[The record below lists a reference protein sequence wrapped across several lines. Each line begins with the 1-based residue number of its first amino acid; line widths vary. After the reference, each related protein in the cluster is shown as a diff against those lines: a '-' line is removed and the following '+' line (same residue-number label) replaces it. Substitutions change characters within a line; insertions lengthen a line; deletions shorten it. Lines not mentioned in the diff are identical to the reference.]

1 MNKNKARRHLS
12 LLAPLVLLGGC
23 TSMQTAQDDAA
34 EPERNVEVGNTV
46 RVVTHAGQQIEF
58 EVTALDDAAITGVR
72 RKRTGRTVTGYEID
86 PADRDSPDET
96 LRIPLDDVATVQ
108 VREVDGWKMAAVV
121 GGVGAVTLGVF
132 WLMDLLLAAA
142 VTALVL

>member
-1 MNKNKARRHLS
+1 MNKNKARRHLA
-12 LLAPLVLLGGC
+12 LFALLVLGGGC
-23 TSMQTAQDDAA
+23 TSMETVQDDAA
-34 EPERNVEVGNTV
+34 EPERNVEVGDTV
-46 RVVTHAGQQIEF
+46 RIQTHTGQQIEC

-72 RKRTGRTVTGYEID
+72 RKRTGRAVTGFELD

-96 LRIPLDDVATVQ
+96 LRIPLDDIVTVQ

-132 WLMDLLLAAA
+132 WLMDLMLAAA
-142 VTALVL
+142 VTALIL